1 MPDGVAVSF
10 AGPFSWPGT
19 SDAPSVFD
27 ADEARQPGIY
37 LWTVPVRDGHLLYYV
52 GETGRSFGA
61 RLLEHYKEHAAA
73 MYHVYSPAE
82 FARGEKVA
90 LWPGRFDAVHRKS
103 AKECIANYP
112 QLCEQIRGLTFILRF
127 FLAPLPCEDRIRRR
141 IEAAIAKA
149 LYAAPGIVGAF
160 QDQGI
165 RYDSRKNDE
174 EPIGCVITSP
184 VPLLGLPERFLA

>member
-1 MPDGVAVSF
+1 MSDGVTVSF

-27 ADEARQPGIY
+27 VEERREPGIY
-37 LWTVPVRDGHLLYYV
+37 LWTVPLRAGHLIYYV
-52 GETGRSFGA
+52 GETGRNFGT
-61 RLLEHYKEHAAA
+61 RLLEHYTEHAAA

-90 LWPGRFDAVHRKS
+90 LWPGRFDAAHRKS
-103 AKECIANYP
+103 GKECIAIYS
-112 QLCEQIRGLTFILRF
+112 QLCAQIRELTFILRF
-127 FLAPLPCEDRIRRR
+127 FLAPLSCEDRIRRR
-141 IEAAIAKA
+141 VEAAIANA

-160 QDQGI
+160 QDHGI

-174 EPIGCVITSP
+174 EPIQCVIISP